1 MSRAWAAWG
10 WLLLA
15 WLCVAPV
22 GSRAQDL
29 QPVPPLSARVTDT
42 AGALTAPQRA
52 ALEAKLAS
60 IEQEL
65 GSQVVVLLV
74 ATTQPE
80 DVASYAHRVADQ
92 WKVGRRDVGD
102 GVLVLVARDDRR
114 VRIEVAKALEGAVP
128 DLAARQIIDRYMR
141 AAFQAGDF
149 AGGLNAG
156 VDALAARVRSE
167 GLPSPVERPRSSG
180 STGGGFDWEALA
192 MFFFVGVPVVGA
204 VLTGILGRRLG
215 SMATAGAAGGLA
227 WWLGAPLL
235 LAGLAGVLALIL
247 VGVMGI
253 GAAGR
258 RGLGHGGGV
267 PIIWGGGG
275 FGGGGG
281 GGGGF
286 SSGGGGDFGGGG
298 ASGDW

>member
-15 WLCVAPV
+15 WLCMAPV

-29 QPVPPLSARVTDT
+29 QPVPPLSTRVTDT
-42 AGALTAPQRA
+42 PGVLTAPQRA

-60 IEQEL
+60 IEQDL

-80 DVASYAHRVADQ
+80 DIASYAHRVADQ
-92 WKVGRRDVGD
+92 WKVGRRDIGD

-141 AAFQAGDF
+141 PAFQVGDF

-156 VDALAARVRSE
+156 VDALAARVRGE
-167 GLPSPVERPRSSG
+167 GLPSPAERPRGG
-180 STGGGFDWEALA
+180 SRGGGFDWEALA

-204 VLTGILGRRLG
+204 VLTGVFGRRLG